1 MPIDI
6 TVIIPTYK
14 PQDYLKECIRSI
26 AQQTLDKSRFEIII
40 VLNGCNEPYRQNIQ
54 SWLQPYPQM
63 QVRLIQTDTPGVSNA
78 RNIGLDHA
86 HGVNICFIDDDDEV
100 SPNYLKSL
108 LIAKTSDGCIT
119 VSNVQDYDEKSRTFH
134 DDYITEAYK
143 KFATQGYAPLL
154 QGRSFLSSSCCKM
167 IPLSVIGDRR
177 FDTHFKIG
185 EDSLFMASISNNL
198 KTIKLASAEAVYI
211 RHERVGS
218 SSRSKRSTWEVLKNI
233 TKTWKAY
240 IRIYLSDIRNYNLLF
255 FATRLIA
262 VLFSQIKTIF

>member
-1 MPIDI
+1 
-6 TVIIPTYK
+6 
-14 PQDYLKECIRSI
+14 
-26 AQQTLDKSRFEIII
+26 
-40 VLNGCNEPYRQNIQ
+40 
-54 SWLQPYPQM
+54 
-63 QVRLIQTDTPGVSNA
+63 
-78 RNIGLDHA
+78 
-86 HGVNICFIDDDDEV
+86 
-100 SPNYLKSL
+100 
-108 LIAKTSDGCIT
+108 
-119 VSNVQDYDEKSRTFH
+119 
-134 DDYITEAYK
+134 
-143 KFATQGYAPLL
+143 
-154 QGRSFLSSSCCKM
+154 M